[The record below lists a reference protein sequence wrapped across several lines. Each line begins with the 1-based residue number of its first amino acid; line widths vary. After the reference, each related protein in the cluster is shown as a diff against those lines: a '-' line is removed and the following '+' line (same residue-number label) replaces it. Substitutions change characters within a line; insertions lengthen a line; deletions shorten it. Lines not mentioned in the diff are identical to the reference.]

1 MSPRSPGPDQLHTS
15 AIPPRAARKRRR
27 VPQPSIARVV
37 LELIVVSVAL
47 FAVVIF
53 VPLASRWFVIV
64 TAVACVFATGY
75 AIYGAIR
82 IRGAAKWWG
91 FVWGGKYDDD
101 LARGLFHTGLLF
113 ILALVPI
120 AVIKCGIRTPTV
132 TNPLAYLLWCF
143 AQDFLFFSI
152 LFRGIERLTP
162 KWVVGSQHLPV
173 GVTALLFGLS
183 HFPFYGFMIAT
194 AGIAV
199 FWGYIFQRSRLLWPV
214 TALHFL
220 LGLIVM
226 A

>member
-1 MSPRSPGPDQLHTS
+1 MSSLSPGPDRLHTF
-15 AIPPRAARKRRR
+15 AIPQRVARKRRR
-27 VPQPSIARVV
+27 VPQPSIVRVAV
-37 LELIVVSVAL
+37 ELIVVLVTL

-53 VPLASRWFVIV
+53 VPLSSRRFVIV
-64 TAVACVFATGY
+64 TAVACFFTTGY

-91 FVWGGKYDDD
+91 FVWGGKYEDD

-113 ILALVPI
+113 ILALFPI

-132 TNPLAYLLWCF
+132 ASPPAYLLWCF

-162 KWVVGSQHLPV
+162 KWVVGGQHLAV
-173 GVTALLFGLS
+173 WATALLFGLS
-183 HFPFYGFMIAT
+183 HFPLYGFMIAT
-194 AGIAV
+194 VGIAV

-214 TALHFL
+214 TALHFI